1 MSRRSARPSSS
12 RSSRSRRA
20 QSSALPT
27 SKAAATALV
36 AVGRRFYD
44 RGWVMGT
51 SGNFSV
57 VVGRD
62 PLCLAI
68 TPSGAHKGALEAPQ
82 ILQIAEDGQQSRG
95 PAGRPSAETAI
106 HLQIVARR
114 EAGAVL
120 HTHSV
125 WSTMLSERHA
135 PADGLA
141 IHDFEMLKGLDGV
154 STHAHREW
162 VPIIDNDQDMTRMAG
177 VVDRLLV
184 DHPAAHGFLIR
195 RHGLYTWGRTLADAE
210 RHVEILEFL
219 FEAIGREGGH
229 HGSRQRA

>member
-1 MSRRSARPSSS
+1 MTRVRASA
-12 RSSRSRRA
+12 A
-20 QSSALPT
+20 NG
-27 SKAAATALV
+27 LV

-57 VVGRD
+57 VVGRA
-62 PLCLAI
+62 PLRLAI
-68 TPSGAHKGALEAPQ
+68 TPSGAHKGALAVQQ
-82 ILQIAEDGQQSRG
+82 ILQIDENGQSSRG
-95 PAGRPSAETAI
+95 SRGRPSAETAI
-106 HLQIVARR
+106 HLEIVAHR

-135 PADGLA
+135 PAGGLA
-141 IHDFEMLKGLDGV
+141 IHDFEMLKGLEGI

-177 VVDRLLV
+177 VVNRLLA

-195 RHGLYTWGRTLADAE
+195 RHGLYTWGRTLAEAE
-210 RHVEILEFL
+210 RHVEIFEFL

-229 HGSRQRA
+229 HGSRQRS